1 MIENLKFI
9 HFLTTAFIIEVFILI
24 LFKFTNQSS
33 KSILGWYDN
42 LGWTSI
48 ILDILSLMIGFYLS
62 KFIYQYLTK
71 NNYLTKK
78 NEFIKFLVIVLLV
91 QIVHD
96 FCFYFFVIKPFPKN
110 KNQVID
116 EFKQYAKYYGTKAVR
131 ADSLMYLLATPLLYY
146 IIKNQKTSTNT
157 FISIV
162 SFYILGY
169 LLYQKP
175 IIN

>member
-96 FCFYFFVIKPFPKN
+96 FC
-110 KNQVID
+110 
-116 EFKQYAKYYGTKAVR
+116 
-131 ADSLMYLLATPLLYY
+131 
-146 IIKNQKTSTNT
+146 
-157 FISIV
+157 
-162 SFYILGY
+162 
-169 LLYQKP
+169 
-175 IIN
+175 